1 MLLSQR
7 VYQTK
12 KFANTVSKAFETH
25 IVYNAK
31 KNSQLSKRMYLEK
44 AEKCTQLTHVL
55 C

>member
-31 KNSQLSKRMYLEK
+31 NNSQLSKRIYLK
-44 AEKCTQLTHVL
+44 KKKQKSVHN
-55 C
+55 